1 MIRSKLGLKALG
13 LCALVLGLTAFAS
26 GVAQAE
32 PGASWGYKKTAG
44 SALEKFSTSLE
55 AGLAI
60 EIENKTASLLFTT
73 GGGTKVEILCAG
85 AEFDEGGTLSANG
98 SILLGR
104 IKFTGCIIK
113 LNGTVSGPCKPTTAL
128 GSGTILSNKFDGLIV
143 LHNGQPVVLIL
154 SADPEESKNILVN
167 IELGPECSIGEK
179 VPVTGDLV
187 LWDCKGKTSF
197 ETHAVT
203 HLIEEFP
210 SLHLLVALG
219 KPALLDG
226 SANVKLTGTHT
237 GYLWAGLGAF
247 FSS

>member
-26 GVAQAE
+26 SVAQAE
-32 PGASWGYKKTAG
+32 PGASWGYKKTEKG
-44 SALEKFSTSLE
+44 TLEKFSTSLE
-55 AGLAI
+55 AGLAL

-73 GGGTKVEILCAG
+73 GGGTKVEILCTG
-85 AEFDEGGTLSANG
+85 AEFDEGGTLSADG

-104 IKFTGCIIK
+104 VKFTGCITK
-113 LNGTVSGPCKPTTAL
+113 LNGTTSAPCKPKSAS
-128 GSGTILSNKFDGLIV
+128 GDGTILSEKDDGLIV

-154 SADPEESKNILVN
+154 RNAEDDPKKEGILTT
-167 IELGPECSIGEK
+167 IELGEECSIGTK

-187 LWDCKGKTSF
+187 LWDCKGSTSF
-197 ETHAVT
+197 VTHAVS

-210 SLHLLVALG
+210 SLHLLIALG

-226 SANVKLTGTHT
+226 SANVKLTEKHV
-237 GYLWAGLGAF
+237 GYWWAGLGA
-247 FSS
+247 

>member
-26 GVAQAE
+26 SVAQAE
-32 PGASWGYKKTAG
+32 PGASWGYKKTEKG
-44 SALEKFSTSLE
+44 TLEKFSTSLE

-73 GGGTKVEILCAG
+73 GGGTKVEILCTG
-85 AEFDEGGTLSANG
+85 AEFDEGGTLSADG

-104 IKFTGCIIK
+104 LKFTGCLTK
-113 LNGTVSGPCKPTTAL
+113 LNGVTSGPCKPSDKVG
-128 GSGTILSNKFDGLIV
+128 GSGAILTEKIDGLIV

-154 SADPEESKNILVN
+154 RSAADDPGKTGILVSM
-167 IELGPECSIGEK
+167 ELGEECSIGEK
-179 VPVTGDLV
+179 VPVTGHLV

-197 ETHAVT
+197 ETHAVS

-210 SLHLLVALG
+210 SLHLLIALG
-219 KPALLDG
+219 KPALHDG
-226 SANVKLTGTHT
+226 SANVRLTGAHT
-237 GYLWAGLGAF
+237 GYFWAGLGA
-247 FSS
+247 